1 MSFSAIIL
9 AAGKGSRMRSNLP
22 KPLHRLGGKPLVD
35 WVLDGVAHAHASEA
49 VVVVPADAGAFS
61 AHFEQNNALPV
72 KIAVQNEPRGTGDAV
87 ECARAAINPASPVA
101 VIAFADTPLVSLACF
116 RALIDGIAA
125 GHAICCLGFE
135 ARDPA
140 GYGRLI
146 TDGARIT
153 AIVEDKATDA
163 KTRTITLCNSGLM
176 AVRMPLLFEL
186 LAGVGVNE
194 TLGEKTLTDIIGLA
208 HAKGHSATYALAE
221 ESEVMGI
228 NSRAQLAQAEALIQ
242 SRLRLEAMEAG
253 ATLRAPETIF
263 LSADTRLGEDVIIH
277 PHVVIGGGV
286 VIGAGAEIKS
296 FTHIEGA
303 EIGAG
308 CVVGPYARL
317 RVGTALAEGVKIG
330 NFVET
335 KNLNM
340 GIGAKANHLTY
351 LGDAE
356 IGAGA
361 NIGAGTITCN
371 YDGTDKS
378 KTYIGADAFIG
389 SNTALVAPVAVG
401 TGAMIGAGSTITKDV
416 DDDDLVVVRGEART
430 IPKGAARRR
439 NSKKERKK

>member
-1 MSFSAIIL
+1 
-9 AAGKGSRMRSNLP
+9 MRSNLP

-35 WVLDGVAHAHASEA
+35 WVLDGVAMADASEA
-49 VVVVPADAGAFS
+49 VVVVPADASALS
-61 AHFEQNNALPV
+61 AHIQQNDALPI
-72 KIAVQNEPRGTGDAV
+72 KIAVQKQPHGTGDAV
-87 ECARAAINPASPVA
+87 ECARDAINPASSVA

-125 GHAICCLGFE
+125 GHEICCLGFE
-135 ARDPA
+135 AHDPT

-146 TDGARIT
+146 ADDKGRIT
-153 AIVEDKATDA
+153 AIVEHKATDA

-176 AVRMPLLFEL
+176 AVRVPLLFEL

-194 TLGEKTLTDIIGLA
+194 AVGEKLLTDIIGLA
-208 HAKGHSATYALAE
+208 HEKGYSTTYALAE

-228 NSRAQLAQAEALIQ
+228 NSRAQLAQAEALMQ

-253 ATLRAPETIF
+253 ATLLAPETIF
-263 LSADTRLGEDVIIH
+263 LSADTRFSADVIIH

-286 VIGAGAEIKS
+286 VLGAGAEIKS

-317 RVGTALAEGVKIG
+317 RSGTVLAGNVKIG

-340 GIGAKANHLTY
+340 GAAAKANHLTY

-371 YDGTDKS
+371 YDGTDKA
-378 KTYIGADAFIG
+378 KTRIGADAFIG

-401 TGAMIGAGSTITKDV
+401 KGAMIGAGSTITKDV
-416 DDDDLVVVRGEART
+416 DEDDLVVARGEART

-439 NSKKERKK
+439 NAKKRGRNSC